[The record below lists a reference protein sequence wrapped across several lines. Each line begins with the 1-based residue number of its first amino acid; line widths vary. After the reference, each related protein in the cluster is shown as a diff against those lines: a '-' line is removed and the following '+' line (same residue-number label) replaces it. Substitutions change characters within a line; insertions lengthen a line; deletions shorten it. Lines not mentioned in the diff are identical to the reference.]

1 MQGNGKTFAVQFC
14 VHFVNAAGSN
24 SLLPKTRKTMR
35 PGGTRRK
42 RKCRLRERER
52 EGVRGRGRETSKIAA
67 E

>member
-42 RKCRLRERER
+42 RKCRLSERER
-52 EGVRGRGRETSKIAA
+52 GRESKRAN
-67 E
+67 EREGD